1 MDSEQLQTLTIDAL
15 DEIKAVDVVALDVR
29 RLTSIADSIVIAS
42 GTSQRHVQSLADNVL
57 QRAREAGIRPLG
69 VEGEQTGDWVLVDL
83 GHRACH
89 AAGSSGFL
97 QSRKALGCRASFR
110 VGRGLSG
117 SGAVASDRRGPAS
130 ARVGQHG
137 LLRI

>member
-83 GHRACH
+83 GDVIVHVMRPEVRDFYNLEKLWDVAPR
-89 AAGSSGFL
+89 S
-97 QSRKALGCRASFR
+97 AS
-110 VGRGLSG
+110 VEG
-117 SGAVASDRRGPAS
+117 
-130 ARVGQHG
+130 
-137 LLRI
+137 

>member
-1 MDSEQLQTLTIDAL
+1 MDSDQLQTLVIDAL

-69 VEGEQTGDWVLVDL
+69 VEGEQAGDWVLVDL
-83 GHRACH
+83 GDVIVHVMRPEVRDFYNLEKLWDVAPR
-89 AAGSSGFL
+89 S
-97 QSRKALGCRASFR
+97 AS
-110 VGRGLSG
+110 VEG
-117 SGAVASDRRGPAS
+117 
-130 ARVGQHG
+130 
-137 LLRI
+137 

>member
-69 VEGEQTGDWVLVDL
+69 VEGEQAGDWVLVDL
-83 GHRACH
+83 GDVIVHVMRPEVRDFYNLEKLWDVAPR
-89 AAGSSGFL
+89 S
-97 QSRKALGCRASFR
+97 AS
-110 VGRGLSG
+110 VEG
-117 SGAVASDRRGPAS
+117 
-130 ARVGQHG
+130 
-137 LLRI
+137 